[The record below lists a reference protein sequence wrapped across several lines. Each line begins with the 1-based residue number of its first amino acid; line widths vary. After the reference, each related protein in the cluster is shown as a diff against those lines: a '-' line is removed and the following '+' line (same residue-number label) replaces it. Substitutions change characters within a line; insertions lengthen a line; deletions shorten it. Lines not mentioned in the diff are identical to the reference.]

1 MDKEFLMAIDT
12 TSNATVHRLNPE
24 AKGFLTFQ
32 SKVLL
37 SYFDKLDSNAY
48 SLSIPYFAFCSME
61 GVKICNILTSGALIN
76 VDLLKNCTFV
86 LLKENRLITKTIDKF
101 STSFQININAI
112 SDILD
117 KQSSGNN
124 FLGVY
129 GVYNKIE
136 VNRNL
141 MIENKDDTFK
151 FYDFL

>member
-1 MDKEFLMAIDT
+1 MGH
-12 TSNATVHRLNPE
+12 SNFYSMKLVTHWMQNVWLHAWLRFCVSSRPSW
-24 AKGFLTFQ
+24 ARP
-32 SKVLL
+32 L
-37 SYFDKLDSNAY
+37 SLSLPIS
-48 SLSIPYFAFCSME
+48 SLSIPFFAFCSMG

-117 KQSSGNN
+117 KQSSGNH